1 MLLYFEPGINTIKWP
16 RVIEALKVLHPKL
29 TWASRVNLDSFNPFE
44 AFDPLTQSVMSL
56 PPTINGLTIDFYNKL
71 SYGRFPNPESMLNLG
86 GQVATYSNK
95 VVDGWEYLGMKQDTD
110 SIFDSLDESYMT
122 DAEHVEHFYQ
132 TGKLLNGTYYFDPPL
147 IEPEIRKLHN
157 MFGHIKDN
165 KVILNP
171 LRLDVQFTGNYN
183 MGRTLLWLDVHSN
196 KIDGWQN
203 VEIGVDDEDG
213 SGEYDLN
220 NLAGIK
226 RWCQNNDCYEPFRD
240 GRLFLTDLPNTE
252 DIFNQLNES
261 DEFDW
266 VDISTDSLSGQ
277 RLYDTIQNYFS
288 TYHNDRYWLEEEDG
302 VIQIWDDTGIY
313 YDFKLEDFTIPNLID
328 YFKDS
333 MTNIGDPEVKEDYI
347 QLAKTLESIIGPI
360 NF

>member
-1 MLLYFEPGINTIKWP
+1 MLLYFEPAINDIKWP

-29 TWASRVNLDSFNPFE
+29 IWASRVNLDSFNPFE
-44 AFDPLTQSVMSL
+44 EWLQQGISVA
-56 PPTINGLTIDFYNKL
+56 PINGLTIDFYNKL
-71 SYGRFPNPESMLNLG
+71 SYGRFKYPESMLNLG
-86 GQVATYSNK
+86 GQVATYSTK

-122 DAEHVEHFYQ
+122 DAEHVEHFLE

-147 IEPEIRKLHN
+147 IVPEIEQLHY
-157 MFGHIKDN
+157 MFGHIKGN
-165 KVILNP
+165 KIILNP
-171 LRLDVQFTGNYN
+171 ITTQFGHSIYASQ
-183 MGRTLLWLDVHSN
+183 TLVWLDVSN
-196 KIDGWQN
+196 NTITGWQN
-203 VEIGVDDEDG
+203 VDDADDEDG
-213 SGEYDLN
+213 EYVLN
-220 NLAGIK
+220 SLRGIQ
-226 RWCQNNDCYEPFRD
+226 RWCANNDCQEPFRD
-240 GRLFLTDLPNTE
+240 GRLFLDYELPNTE

-302 VIQIWDDTGIY
+302 VIRIWDDTGIY

-333 MTNIGDPEVKEDYI
+333 MTNIEDPEVKEDYI

>member
-1 MLLYFEPGINTIKWP
+1 MLLYFEPSITAIKWP

-44 AFDPLTQSVMSL
+44 EWLQQGISVS
-56 PPTINGLTIDFYNKL
+56 PINGLTIDFYNKL

-86 GQVATYSNK
+86 GQVATYSTK

-157 MFGHIKDN
+157 MFGHIKGN

-171 LRLDVQFTGNYN
+171 LRLDSQFTGNYN
-183 MGRTLLWLDVHSN
+183 MGRTLLWLDIHSN

-213 SGEYDLN
+213 SGAYDLN

-226 RWCQNNDCYEPFRD
+226 RWCQNNDCNMPFRD

-261 DEFDW
+261 GEFDW

-333 MTNIGDPEVKEDYI
+333 MTNIEDPEVKEDYI